1 MKAPDWLTVGT
12 IIKPQGLRG
21 EARVKPITDFPERRF
36 AANSVLTV
44 FSPDDRTPPFTL
56 TVANSRPH
64 KNLYVIKFREINSVE
79 QIERLRAALL
89 RIPVQEAHELEQ
101 HAYYFHE
108 IIGCEVF
115 TNTGERIGT
124 IKEILQPGANDV
136 WVVERGHSQS
146 ELYLP
151 YIADVVKEVLPEQ
164 KRVLIEWMD
173 GLE

>member
-1 MKAPDWLTVGT
+1 MKAPDWLTVGN

-21 EARVKPITDFPERRF
+21 EVRVKPVTDFPERRF
-36 AANSVLTV
+36 APDSVLTL
-44 FSPDDRTPPFTL
+44 FPPGDGTSPLTL
-56 TVANSRPH
+56 TVVNSRPH
-64 KNLYVIKFREINSVE
+64 KNIYVIKFREIDSVE
-79 QIERLRAALL
+79 QIERLRGAEL

-115 TNTGERIGT
+115 TNSGERIGT
-124 IKEILQPGANDV
+124 IKDILQPGANDV
-136 WVVERGHSQS
+136 WVVARDHGQP

-151 YIADVVKEVLPEQ
+151 YIADVVKQVLPEQ
-164 KRVLIEWMD
+164 KRVLIEWME